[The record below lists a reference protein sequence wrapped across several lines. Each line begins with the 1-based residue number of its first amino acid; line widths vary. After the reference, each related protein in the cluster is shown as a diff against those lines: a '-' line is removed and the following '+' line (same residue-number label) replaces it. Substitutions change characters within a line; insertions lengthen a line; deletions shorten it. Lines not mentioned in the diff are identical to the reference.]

1 VARVAFP
8 VSRRVGLLFYLVF
21 GSIFLAIAT
30 PDLLNRYAWGL
41 ILAADGVA
49 LLLGLVRPALR
60 MRGLLKSGALA
71 QGTVVGTVQKTS
83 DRDAYY
89 YHPRVQ
95 FTTAEGRTV
104 EFTST
109 FSSQFA
115 PKVGDPVPV
124 RYRPDSPEQA
134 EADSATMWMLPAA
147 VGSLFGLGLLVAG
160 IIAILPE

>member
-8 VSRRVGLLFYLVF
+8 VSRRVGVLFYLVF
-21 GSIFLAIAT
+21 GSIFLAIAK

-60 MRGLLKSGALA
+60 MRGLLKSGAAA
-71 QGTVVGTVQKTS
+71 QGTVVGAVQKTS
-83 DRDAYY
+83 DGDPY

-109 FSSQFA
+109 FGSQFA

-134 EADSATMWMLPAA
+134 EADGATMWVLPAA
-147 VGSLFGLGLLVAG
+147 VGSVFGLGLLVVG

>member
-1 VARVAFP
+1 
-8 VSRRVGLLFYLVF
+8 LLFYLVF
-21 GSIFLAIAT
+21 GSIFLAIAK

-60 MRGLLKSGALA
+60 MRELLQSGAPA

-83 DRDAYY
+83 DGDAYY
-89 YHPRVQ
+89 QPRVQ

-104 EFTST
+104 VFTST
-109 FSSQFA
+109 FGSQFA

-134 EADSATMWMLPAA
+134 EAHGATMWMLPAA

>member
-1 VARVAFP
+1 MARVAFP
-8 VSRRVGLLFYLVF
+8 VSRRVGLLFSLVF
-21 GSIFLAIAT
+21 GSIFLAIAK

-60 MRGLLKSGALA
+60 MRGLLRSGATA
-71 QGTVVGTVQKTS
+71 QGTVVGTVQKSS
-83 DRDAYY
+83 DGDTY

-95 FTTAEGRTV
+95 FTTADGRTV
-104 EFTST
+104 VFTST
-109 FSSQFA
+109 FGSQFA
-115 PKVGDPVPV
+115 PRVGDPVPV
-124 RYRPDSPEQA
+124 RYRPDSPEHA
-134 EADSATMWMLPAA
+134 EAHGATMWVLPAA

>member
-1 VARVAFP
+1 MARVAFP
-8 VSRRVGLLFYLVF
+8 VSRRVGLLLYLVF
-21 GSIFLAIAT
+21 GSIFLAIAK
-30 PDLLNRYAWGL
+30 PDLLNRTAWGL
-41 ILAADGVA
+41 ILAVDGVA
-49 LLLGLVRPALR
+49 LLVGLVRPALR

-71 QGTVVGTVQKTS
+71 QGTVVGTVQKTGGG
-83 DRDAYY
+83 DAA

-115 PKVGDPVPV
+115 PKMGDPVPV

-134 EADSATMWMLPAA
+134 EADSTTMWMLPAA
-147 VGSLFGLGLLVAG
+147 VGSLFGLGLLVVG
-160 IIAILPE
+160 IIAVLPE

>member
-8 VSRRVGLLFYLVF
+8 VSRRVGGLFYLVF
-21 GSIFLAIAT
+21 GTIFLAIVK

-60 MRGLLKSGALA
+60 MRGLLKSGAAA

-83 DRDAYY
+83 DGDPY

-124 RYRPDSPEQA
+124 RYRPGSPEQA
-134 EADSATMWMLPAA
+134 EADGATMWMLPAA
-147 VGSLFGLGLLVAG
+147 VGFLFGLGLLMAG